1 MYVRHTTV
9 RGSTQSKISG
19 AYFSDV
25 CGCAPPSRMFA
36 ISHSSDTIIYP
47 AAEGLCACSLEN
59 LLILYCPEIFLC
71 TRDLWCK
78 IRGGGSIGFAR
89 SLLLESQYLA
99 CRGSR
104 MLFFFSDR
112 VVIGGGPVAASS
124 PYRIDIPSFLMS
136 YHFSAV
142 SIHTFPSPSCVCSF
156 YMVFKS
162 WKRDG
167 SGSFAMFPV
176 RLK

>member
-25 CGCAPPSRMFA
+25 CGCAPPSRVFA

-59 LLILYCPEIFLC
+59 
-71 TRDLWCK
+71 
-78 IRGGGSIGFAR
+78 
-89 SLLLESQYLA
+89 LLESQYLA

-136 YHFSAV
+136 YHFSAG

-156 YMVFKS
+156 YMVFES

-167 SGSFAMFPV
+167 SGSLAMFPV
-176 RLK
+176 R